1 MSDRRQRNR
10 DRTSRAIVNAA
21 LELFTELGFD
31 ATTVEQIATRAEVS
45 PVTVFRYFGS
55 KDAILFAT
63 LEDEA
68 ARLRAIVRALEPGG
82 DLRATV
88 VAALLSFARDM
99 STEQQQYAQRSRIIS
114 GSPTLQRAALA
125 TRVGLET
132 ALAEEVAALSE
143 EHGSDSLAVRTVAG
157 AGLTALHMAV
167 RDWRERAEQGEPLE
181 ASVRKAL
188 QTLWPDLV

>member
-1 MSDRRQRNR
+1 MTDRRQRHR
-10 DRTSRAIVNAA
+10 DRTSAAIVNAA

-31 ATTVEQIATRAEVS
+31 ATTVEQIATRADVS

-63 LEDEA
+63 LDDET
-68 ARLRAIVRALEPGG
+68 ARLREIVRGLEPAS

-88 VAALLSFARDM
+88 VAGLLRFAAEM

-125 TRVGLET
+125 TRVSLEA
-132 ALAEEVAALSE
+132 ALAEEVAALHGE
-143 EHGSDSLAVRTVAG
+143 ESADGLAVRTVAG

-167 RDWRERAEQGEPLE
+167 RHWRERAAHGEPLE
-181 ASVRKAL
+181 KAVRKAL
-188 QTLWPDLV
+188 GTLWPDVV